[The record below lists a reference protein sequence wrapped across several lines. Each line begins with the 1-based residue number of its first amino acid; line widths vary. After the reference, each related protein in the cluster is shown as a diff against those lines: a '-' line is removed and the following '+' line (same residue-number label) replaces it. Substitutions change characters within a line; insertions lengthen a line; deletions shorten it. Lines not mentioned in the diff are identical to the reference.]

1 MNCRFTTID
10 ARNSGVTFALVITDS
25 FVRGALRNDMRWA
38 LHHCPEKGSG
48 ESS

>member
-10 ARNSGVTFALVITDS
+10 ARQSSVTCALVITDS
-25 FVRGALRNDMRWA
+25 FARGALRNDMRWA
-38 LHHCPEKGSG
+38 LHHCPGEGSG

>member
-10 ARNSGVTFALVITDS
+10 ARESSVTCALVITEG
-25 FVRGALRNDMRWA
+25 FALATLRNDMRWA
-38 LHHCPEKGSG
+38 LQLCPGEGSS